1 MTLAPHYPTR
11 YLRPK
16 VATHFQNST
25 KQTDRLTV
33 ICFVLT
39 TRKPRW
45 LGITSICPTT
55 CWLPCKVAGSIPC
68 AGLCQR
74 LPEYLHHAV
83 QACVL
88 AGSPLGWALWPMQVR
103 WRCVC
108 VCVCVCSN
116 LAFCHVPSVA
126 FVFEDGLLAIV
137 NAIKQWQSFC
147 K

>member
-88 AGSPLGWALWPMQVR
+88 AGSSPRLGPLANASSMA
-103 WRCVC
+103 VC
-108 VCVCVCSN
+108 VCVCV
-116 LAFCHVPSVA
+116 FKP
-126 FVFEDGLLAIV
+126 GLLSCPFGRLRLRRRLTCNNKRNKTMAIV
-137 NAIKQWQSFC
+137 L
-147 K
+147 

>member
-68 AGLCQR
+68 AGWCQR
-74 LPEYLHHAV
+74 LPEYLHHAM

-88 AGSPLGWALWPMQVR
+88 AGSSPRLGPLANASSMA
-103 WRCVC
+103 